1 MANDAYKVKLGEE
14 SNASKGKRFEVI
26 VNDILKEKYNNEIDI
41 IDNKYFIEQIKLEM
55 DFYIVLKSG
64 KHLFIEAKYRNG
76 SSGKGLCKDEATHS
90 VTNAAT
96 LVAHYCKTNNIDYKF
111 YVYTNGVPKK
121 GSAGD
126 TWLTHHTDIFNT
138 IHEIVLVKNCEDTVE
153 SVEAQNNLE
162 NCFG

>member
-14 SNASKGKRFEVI
+14 SNASKGNRFEVI
-26 VNDILKEKYNNEIDI
+26 VNDLLKEKYKEEIDV
-41 IDNKYFIEQIKLEM
+41 IDDQYFIDAIKIKM
-55 DFYIVLKSG
+55 DFYIILKNG

-76 SSGKGLCKDEATHS
+76 SRGKGLCKEEATHS

-96 LVAHYCKTNNIDYKF
+96 LVSHYCKTNDIDYKF
-111 YVYTNGVPKK
+111 YTYTNGIPKK
-121 GSAGD
+121 GSAAD
-126 TWLTHHTDIFNT
+126 TWLTLHTDIFNT
-138 IHEIVLVKNCEDTVE
+138 IHGIFLIENCEDLVE